1 MVKKIRTATITFH
14 NSVNYGAILQTYA
27 LQKSILKLGFYNEI
41 INYSPDSDKNLVINT
56 TNLKSI
62 IRSLINLPDFYVKKK
77 KFDDFIKKRINITK
91 KVSKNFL
98 KSRDFNNEY
107 DIFIT
112 GSDQVWNYELTNDS
126 TYMLDFVLENNKKR
140 SYAASF
146 GISEIPNNLN
156 SWYKNLLKNFHSIL
170 LREESGQKII
180 KQLLNREAKIVL
192 DPVFLLNRKEWN
204 NIIGKTKFE
213 KIKNQYILI
222 YYTTPQIIEFAK
234 ILSKRYGLSNIFIE
248 ALSFRLSR
256 IGKVERTLGP
266 EEFVD
271 AIKNARFVLT
281 GSFHAMVFSI
291 IYNKEFFIDI
301 IKNGRNSRLE
311 QVLKMCNIS
320 NRYVEEN
327 IDQIMMKKINWD
339 EVNIMIEKKVKES
352 RNELFEMLKL

>member
-1 MVKKIRTATITFH
+1 MKKIKTATITFH

-27 LQKSILKLGFYNEI
+27 LQRSILKLGVYNEI
-41 INYSPDSDKNLVINT
+41 INYSPDSDKNLIINT

-62 IRSLINLPDFYVKKK
+62 IRSLINLPDFYVKKG
-77 KFDDFIKKRINITK
+77 KFDDFIKRKINITE
-91 KVSKNFL
+91 KVSKDFL
-98 KSRDFNNEY
+98 KSEEFNNKY

-126 TYMLDFVLENNKKR
+126 TYMLDFVIENNKKR

-146 GISEIPNNLN
+146 GISEIPNNLID
-156 SWYKNLLKNFHSIL
+156 WYKNLLKNFYSIL
-170 LREESGQKII
+170 LREESGKKII
-180 KQLLNREAKIVL
+180 KQLLNKDAKIVL
-192 DPVFLLNRKEWN
+192 DPVFLLDKQEWN
-204 NIIGKTKFE
+204 SVIGRTKFE

-222 YYTTPQIIEFAK
+222 YYTTPKIVEFAK
-234 ILSKRYGLSNIFIE
+234 ILSKRYGLSIIFIE

-256 IGKVERTLGP
+256 IGKVERTLSP
-266 EEFVD
+266 EEFVS

-281 GSFHAMVFSI
+281 GSFHAMVLSI

-311 QVLKMCNIS
+311 QVLNMCNIF

-327 IDQIMMKKINWD
+327 IDQVTMKKINWN
-339 EVNIMIEKKVKES
+339 EINIIIEKKVKES
-352 RNELFEMLKL
+352 CNELFNMLKL